1 MSFLN
6 TAICT
11 TISYTLWVEWYYLKN
26 DYLTCPTKTVLEVL
40 NDIEVRQ
47 SESPGG
53 VKIAGFFRSI
63 ICNDKALYLKFL
75 TYILVPVITTLFGVL
90 WGTFSTRREPSM
102 ADTSA
107 ILTPPGL
114 SDCRTSISLRTSRTV
129 FVGPKTILL
138 IWGPSNLNFKRIK
151 VLEFDVGIGFRPSMA
166 DTSGR
171 EPKIKKQY
179 RNYIS

>member
-1 MSFLN
+1 MTESE
-6 TAICT
+6 
-11 TISYTLWVEWYYLKN
+11 LWVYHFWHKFQNPIPTSNSKTFIRLKFKLLGPQIN
-26 DYLTCPTKTVLEVL
+26 RIVFGPTKTVLEVL

-47 SESPGG
+47 SESPDGA
-53 VKIAGFFRSI
+53 KIAGFFRSI

-90 WGTFSTRREPSM
+90 WCTFSTRRE
-102 ADTSA
+102 
-107 ILTPPGL
+107 
-114 SDCRTSISLRTSRTV
+114 
-129 FVGPKTILL
+129 
-138 IWGPSNLNFKRIK
+138 
-151 VLEFDVGIGFRPSMA
+151 PSMA